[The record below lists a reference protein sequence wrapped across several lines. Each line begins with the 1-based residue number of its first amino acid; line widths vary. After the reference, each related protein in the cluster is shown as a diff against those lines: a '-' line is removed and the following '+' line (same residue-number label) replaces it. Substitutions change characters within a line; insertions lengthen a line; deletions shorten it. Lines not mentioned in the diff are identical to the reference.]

1 VLWVKTALMVV
12 QLIVSIG
19 LIVVILLQQSKGE
32 GLGSIGGGSQMF
44 HARAKGIEATL
55 ESLTKFLAIAFGVL
69 SIVLTV
75 I

>member
-32 GLGSIGGGSQMF
+32 GLGSVGGGSQMF
-44 HARAKGIEATL
+44 HAKAKGIEATL

>member
-1 VLWVKTALMVV
+1 MKTALMVV

-44 HARAKGIEATL
+44 HAKAKGIEATL